1 MDHRQPTQRP
11 LTPGERSLRRGV
23 LLFCAAALMLSAGC
37 IPCIWLTGRISAARE
52 AEIERLLLSAGGAA
66 AVEGTAHADSS
77 DGPAGEQTRSQSGV
91 VPDLAALRAAN
102 PDFQALLV
110 IPGAGL
116 QFPVVQAADNSYYLS
131 HNFAREPSRRGAI
144 FIDYLCALSP
154 IGDNTTI
161 YGHHL
166 RGLPSA
172 QFGALLQYKDRA
184 FFDNARVIELY
195 TPDGSLTFSVYSAYV
210 ASVDFEYRR
219 FSFFGEED
227 KLTFLRETQERS
239 LFPTGIALAASDCI
253 LTLSTCDYTFDNAR
267 FVVQAVLVGGE
278 GFFSAP

>member
-1 MDHRQPTQRP
+1 MDQKRPTPRP

-37 IPCIWLTGRISAARE
+37 IPCIWLTGQIAAERE
-52 AEIERLLLSAGGAA
+52 AEIERLLISAGGAA
-66 AVEGTAHADSS
+66 AVEGAVLPADSS
-77 DGPAGEQTRSQSGV
+77 DRPAGEQIGPQDEGAR
-91 VPDLAALRAAN
+91 DLAALRAAN

-131 HNFAREPSRRGAI
+131 HNFKGEPSRRGAI
-144 FIDYLCALSP
+144 FIDYLCAISP
-154 IGDNTTI
+154 PGENTTI

-172 QFGALLQYKDRA
+172 QFGALLQYKGRA
-184 FFDNARVIELY
+184 FFDDARVIELR
-195 TPDGSLTFSVYSAYV
+195 TSDGSLTFSVYSVYV
-210 ASVDFEYRR
+210 TSADFEYRR

-227 KLTFLRETQERS
+227 KLAFLRETQARS
-239 LFPTGIALAASDCI
+239 LFPTDSALAASDRI
-253 LTLSTCDYTFDNAR
+253 LTLSTCDYAFDNAR
-267 FVVQAVLVGGE
+267 FVVQAVLTGGE
-278 GFFSAP
+278 EGI